1 MSPAENTTA
10 QEPEGSELVIAFVA
24 AIGVNLTIAE
34 EALSERLKYYNY
46 QIEEIKVT
54 RDVLPKIDS
63 AAADKFDSSFDR
75 IMRLMDLGNQARKAH
90 GHDILAKGV
99 ASEILLRRKEPQRP
113 RNRTAYIIHSLK
125 HPEEVRQLREL
136 YPGGFHLIGVH
147 AHPDMRRKH
156 LRELRSLSEEQI
168 EKLMDRDKKESDKNG
183 QQLNDTFHL
192 ADFFIGWSGDDQIRV
207 SQQTLDLGGHS
218 VPEDA
223 GHTQVNKRRVV
234 TSMDRFVDIIFGH
247 RYKTPTF
254 GEYAMFMA
262 YSASLRSA
270 DLSRQV
276 GAVIAKDSEILAT
289 GANDCPVAGGGLYW
303 PRYNSNSHEI
313 EDAENG
319 RDYKREFD
327 SNRREQ
333 DELIAKIMKSVVEKL
348 RSENLDD
355 GGLDLLKE
363 ILDESPIRNLTEYG
377 RVVHAEMEALLAC
390 ARKGVATKGATIYC
404 TTFPC
409 HNCAKH
415 LIAAGIRRVVFV
427 EPYLKSK
434 AVDFHKD
441 SIVINYPQDDIARV
455 ANGEKKDHRVKF
467 EPFFGVGPRRLF
479 DFFSMSLGAGTPM
492 VRKTKAGNTI
502 SWDHKAASPR
512 LQMQPVSYLELEEN
526 AARSFTS
533 AIAKKTT
540 SVDPRS

>member
-1 MSPAENTTA
+1 METTKTE
-10 QEPEGSELVIAFVA
+10 EPEGSELVIAFVA

-34 EALSERLKYYNY
+34 DALSERLRFYNY
-46 QIEEIKVT
+46 ETEEIKVT
-54 RDVLPKIDS
+54 RDVLPKIAPEAS
-63 AAADKFDSSFDR
+63 GELGGGFDR
-75 IMRLMDLGNQARKAH
+75 IMRLMDLGNEARKNH
-90 GHDILAKGV
+90 GKDILAKGV
-99 ASEILLRRKEPQRP
+99 ASEIMSRRREPQRP
-113 RNRTAYIIHSLK
+113 RNRTAYVIHSLK
-125 HPEEVRQLREL
+125 HPEEVRKLREL
-136 YPGGFHLIGVH
+136 YPSGFHLIGVH

-156 LRELRSLSEEQI
+156 LREVRGISADEI
-168 EKLMDRDKKESDKNG
+168 ERLMDRDKKEADKNG

-192 ADFFIGWSGDDQIRV
+192 ADFFIGWSGDDQVKIAQKV
-207 SQQTLDLGGHS
+207 LDLGDQSVAEGPGH
-218 VPEDA
+218 
-223 GHTQVNKRRVV
+223 HQINKRRVV
-234 TSMDRFVDIIFGH
+234 TSMNRFVDVIFGH

-276 GAVIAKDSEILAT
+276 GAVIARDSEILAT
-289 GANDCPVAGGGLYW
+289 GANDCPIAGGGLYW
-303 PRYNSNSHEI
+303 PRYNSETHEI
-313 EDAENG
+313 EDFENG
-319 RDYKREFD
+319 RDYKRGFD

-333 DELIAKIMKSVVEKL
+333 DELIGKIMSSVVDALSEK
-348 RSENLDD
+348 ELDK
-355 GGLDLLKE
+355 GGLDLLEE

-377 RVVHAEMEALLAC
+377 RVVHAEMEALLSC
-390 ARKGVATKGATIYC
+390 ARKGVSTKDATIYC

-441 SIVINYPQDDIARV
+441 SIVINYPQDDV
-455 ANGEKKDHRVKF
+455 TANYNQEEDRRVKF

-479 DFFSMSLGAGTPM
+479 DLFSISLGVGAPM
-492 VRKTKAGNTI
+492 TRKTKTGDI
-502 SWDHKAASPR
+502 IPWEDKMVVPR
-512 LQMQPVSYLELEEN
+512 LQMQAVSYLELEED

-533 AIAKKTT
+533 ATTKKNLLA
-540 SVDPRS
+540 DGRQ